1 MEEKLKAA
9 LVVLGFVESATVEK
23 KPKLKVITK
32 MYHKLAMLHHPDR
45 NPGCDEAIFKEITEA
60 YRLVGNFIEE
70 NRNKE
75 NHNELYKYKVTL
87 NSMNILKYHGSK

>member
-23 KPKLKVITK
+23 MPKLKVITK

-60 YRLVGNFIEE
+60 YRLAG
-70 NRNKE
+70 RK
-75 NHNELYKYKVTL
+75 
-87 NSMNILKYHGSK
+87 